1 MSHRP
6 EAAQPTY
13 GQAPG
18 TPSVAGTVAATV
30 AATVAGRADDGGRG
44 HAGPLPS
51 LLVPVRQLL

>member
-1 MSHRP
+1 MSHGP

-18 TPSVAGTVAATV
+18 TPSVAATV